1 MAASASKSTNL
12 YAPASNQYPYVLS
25 VSFTEN
31 STSIANNTSSITA
44 SASLGG
50 KNIAMDVTN
59 GGTLYLYWH
68 DNRTNSDTLIS
79 SLVISQCGIDYGTKT
94 TSGTIDVQHNAD
106 GTLSGYVY
114 AKWNKDRNYAYV
126 PATGSVQTDWTAL
139 TTIPRTTAAVNVTGT
154 IESSTTI
161 TISPASSSF
170 THSIKLLF
178 GNSIKYLNAN
188 GGLSSSE
195 VKLSGTSFKFNV
207 PKDYYAEFTGTK
219 GSGSVVFYTYSGSTQ
234 IGNATGTLTINVSAA
249 TCKPAISGTVKDVNA
264 VTLAL
269 TNDENSLVN
278 GRSNAR
284 ITPSIRVSS
293 VNDAYGYLTSTT
305 VVNSKN
311 ETVDI
316 KGWNFYDDASATK
329 SGYVITA
336 KNSRGGSASTTLNI
350 TGNFVPY
357 RELTIDNNGKNS
369 DLFDRVT
376 ETGNQVQAGF
386 KGNFYAGYF
395 DISNSANPNVLSLKW
410 YVKKSE
416 YDDWTLGGTLIEGT
430 DYTINAEKNTYASNG
445 EILLTSPFDDGTW
458 NYKQK
463 YYFKMVATDL
473 LNPIDNPVVYN
484 QYLKVGLP
492 VINWYNKNDVNHLNV
507 NGMLDINGTSV
518 VDFFHPVGSIY
529 ITTNANVDPNNW
541 GGTWEKLTGDAYLKI
556 VTSNAGKYG
565 GVSGHKIS
573 VDYMPS
579 HTHTFTGKQV
589 NTGYQ
594 SADHSHYMANGY
606 SYNSG
611 SSPGAYTVA
620 TSNSTQGYDT
630 NATTYTS
637 GITAGHVHAFTASG
651 SNSNTGGG
659 NAYYPYY
666 YGVYVWHRKG

>member
-1 MAASASKSTNL
+1 
-12 YAPASNQYPYVLS
+12 
-25 VSFTEN
+25 
-31 STSIANNTSSITA
+31 
-44 SASLGG
+44 
-50 KNIAMDVTN
+50 MDVLN

-68 DNRTNSDTLIS
+68 DNRTNTDTLVS

-94 TSGTIDVQHNAD
+94 TSGTIDVTHNAD
-106 GTLSGYVY
+106 GTLSGYAY
-114 AKWNKDRNYAYV
+114 AKWTKDRNYAYV
-126 PATGSVQTDWTAL
+126 PASGSVQTDWTAL
-139 TTIPRTTAAVNVTGT
+139 TTIPRTTEAVNVTGT

-161 TISPASSSF
+161 SISPASSSF

-178 GNSIKYLNAN
+178 GNSVKYLNAN

-195 VKLSGTSFKFNV
+195 IKLSGSSFKFNV
-207 PKDYYAEFTGTK
+207 PKDYYAEFTGTQ
-219 GSGSVVFYTYSGSTQ
+219 GTGSVVLYTYSGSTQ
-234 IGNATGTLTINVSAA
+234 IGNATGTLTINVSAT
-249 TCKPAISGTVKDVNA
+249 TCKPKITGTVKDVNTT
-264 VTLAL
+264 TLAL

-293 VNDAYGYLTSTT
+293 VNDAYGYLTSAT

-316 KGWNFYDDASATK
+316 KGWNFYDDANATK

-336 KNSRGGSASTTLNI
+336 KNSRGGSVSTTLNI

-357 RELTIDNNGKNS
+357 REVTIDNNGANL

-395 DISNSANPNVLSLKW
+395 DIANSANPNVLSLKW

-416 YDDWTLGGTLIEGT
+416 YDDWTLGGTFVEGT
-430 DYTINAEKNTYASNG
+430 DYTIDAEKNTYASNG

-463 YYFKMVATDL
+463 YYFKMEATDL
-473 LNPIDNPVVYN
+473 LNTEASPVVYN

-507 NGMLDINGTSV
+507 NGVLDINGTSI

-529 ITTNANVDPNNW
+529 ITTNASVDPNTW

-556 VTSNAGKYG
+556 VTSGAGSYG

-573 VDYMPS
+573 IDYMPS
-579 HTHTFTGKQV
+579 HTHTFTGTSAK
-589 NTGYQ
+589 TGNQ
-594 SADHSHYMANGY
+594 SASHTHSTGTGGY
-606 SYNSG
+606 TYQAG
-611 SSPGAYTVA
+611 SATGAYAVA
-620 TSNSTQGYDT
+620 TSNSSQDKDT
-630 NATTYTS
+630 STGVTTGNQSASHTHNV
-637 GITAGHVHAFTASG
+637 TAKG

-659 NAYYPYY
+659 KAYYPYY
-666 YGVYVWHRKG
+666 YGVYVWHRKS